1 MYLSFSNM
9 DRQNQSGNSLYM
21 ERTLQKIAN
30 LQHLI
35 SIEKDTTMILKYASA
50 LKLAIKLLKRINNK
64 ILTLD
69 CGINKERL
77 AKAKMIGGYL
87 EPPNFTER
95 IQHVLDEEQ
104 TIIRKELSD
113 MCYVCKV
120 RHFDTH
126 PFYHSMCTKC
136 GDFNYEKRSLTRD
149 LTGCVAIVT
158 GGRIK
163 IGFEIVLKL
172 LRANCHV
179 IATTRFPTDAE
190 KRFAAEKD
198 YSTFKDRLTI
208 VKLDLLDLDS
218 IIEFTKYVEQEF
230 GRLDILINN
239 AAQTIDRPP
248 EFYSTLMVDEN
259 GKAKPTIF
267 TREFPDMVDENGIQF
282 DLREK
287 NTWVTKL
294 VDTELSELLGVTCI
308 NYFAP
313 FIIMKHLK
321 PLMKATAFRTD
332 NLNRCAFVINVTSME
347 AKYTTADYMKTDRH
361 VHNNGAKAAL
371 NMITRSIAFSWQR
384 ENIFVNS
391 VDTGYVTD
399 EFPWVFST
407 TKNPAN
413 YQKILPPVDEIDGAS
428 RVLDPI
434 FMYSRDTIP
443 IQGLFLKD
451 YHKTAW

>member
-1 MYLSFSNM
+1 M
-9 DRQNQSGNSLYM
+9 DHQNSGKPQY

-30 LQHLI
+30 LQLLI
-35 SIEKDTTMILKYASA
+35 FEEKDTSKLLEYTGA
-50 LKLAIKLLKRINNK
+50 LKLALKSLKRENNK
-64 ILTLD
+64 ILALD

-77 AKAKMIGGYL
+77 AKAAAVGGHL
-87 EPPNFTER
+87 EPANFTELIR
-95 IQHVLDEEQ
+95 TKHVLDEEQ
-104 TIIRKELSD
+104 TTIRKELSD

-136 GDFNYEKRSLTRD
+136 GDFNFAKRSITRD
-149 LTGCVAIVT
+149 LTGCVAVVT

-179 IATTRFPTDAE
+179 IATTRFPTDAM
-190 KRFAAEKD
+190 KRFEAEKD
-198 YSTFKDRLTI
+198 YSSFKNRLTI
-208 VKLDLLDLDS
+208 TQLDLLNLDT
-218 IIEFTKYVEQEF
+218 IIEFTKFVEQKF

-248 EFYSTLMVDEN
+248 EYYSTLMVNDD
-259 GKAKPTIF
+259 GTPKPTIF
-267 TREFPDMVDENGIQF
+267 TREFPDMIDENGIQI

-294 VDTELSELLGVTCI
+294 ADTELSELLGVTCI

-321 PLMKATAFRTD
+321 PLMKATAFRAD
-332 NLNRCAFVINVTSME
+332 NPNRCVFVINVTSME
-347 AKYTTADYMKTDRH
+347 GKYTTADYLKTDRH

-384 ENIFVNS
+384 DNIFVNS

-399 EFPWVFST
+399 EFP
-407 TKNPAN
+407 AH

-434 FMYSRDTIP
+434 FMYSHKTLP